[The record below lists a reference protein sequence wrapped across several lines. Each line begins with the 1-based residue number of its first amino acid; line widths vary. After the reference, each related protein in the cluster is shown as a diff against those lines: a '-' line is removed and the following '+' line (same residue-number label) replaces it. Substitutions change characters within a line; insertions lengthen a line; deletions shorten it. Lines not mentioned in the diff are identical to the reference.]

1 MKILY
6 VDHSTINKIQIYF
19 NTLAFLSTLYEN
31 ISDLLRSKKK
41 SDFHVRY
48 DKYMTS
54 YKTTNFLSI
63 MSD

>member
-1 MKILY
+1 MKYLY
-6 VDHSTINKIQIYF
+6 VDHSTIKIQIYF